1 MIKFSQEFYKKQFTA
16 DTMKAAYMSA
26 AKWYATNVLSKA
38 ELMNVHVEFV
48 KDEKNQFPTIT
59 LHLYAVLNDEQE
71 VFAQHC
77 SCCEEMH
84 RSFFINENNNCN
96 ICAAKGYQN
105 RMEQKIQIK
114 RDWYRELLRRYGG
127 ME

>member
-26 AKWYATNVLSKA
+26 VKWYATNVLSKA
-38 ELMNVHVEFV
+38 ELMNVHAEFV

-77 SCCEEMH
+77 RCCEEMH
-84 RSFFINENNNCN
+84 HSFFINENNNCN
-96 ICAAKGYQN
+96 ICHKQGPKA
-105 RMEQKIQIK
+105 
-114 RDWYRELLRRYGG
+114 D
-127 ME
+127 